1 MKTWITTYMVLYL
14 ATMFGQNPIVLNKSS
29 HVQMTIDH
37 LDQKYIINQQS
48 LIQESEGIRKIYQFP
63 FMGALTHLDVRNPLE
78 IVLFFDESNQMV
90 ILDNQLSEKFS
101 FNFNFEFPEIDPVY
115 VASASKKFYWVLDGI
130 TKQIFYLDFGNK
142 TLRLISNPIQY
153 EYHLIYS
160 DANAFYWIENQ
171 KIFQIDIYGNMS
183 ENAINNSYDKI
194 ISFSGTKLIFSRE
207 NKIYSYEIKTHQ
219 EFQMD
224 TLDTI
229 VPY

>member
-1 MKTWITTYMVLYL
+1 MKTWITAYMVLYL

-63 FMGALTHLDVRNPLE
+63 CMGALTHLDVRNPLE

-115 VASASKKFYWVLDGI
+115 VAS
-130 TKQIFYLDFGNK
+130 
-142 TLRLISNPIQY
+142 
-153 EYHLIYS
+153 
-160 DANAFYWIENQ
+160 
-171 KIFQIDIYGNMS
+171 
-183 ENAINNSYDKI
+183 
-194 ISFSGTKLIFSRE
+194 
-207 NKIYSYEIKTHQ
+207 
-219 EFQMD
+219 
-224 TLDTI
+224 
-229 VPY
+229 